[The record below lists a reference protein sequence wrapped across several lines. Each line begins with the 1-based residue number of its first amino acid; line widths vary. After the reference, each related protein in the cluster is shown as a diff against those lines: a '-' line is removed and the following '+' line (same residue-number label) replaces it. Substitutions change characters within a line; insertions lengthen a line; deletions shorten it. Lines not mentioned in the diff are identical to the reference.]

1 MWKIVVAFLVFAGL
15 ALFILSKGG
24 DIDMSG
30 EKHGADATHTAPA
43 AAVSAPASAAPAATA
58 SAASAPASAASQ

>member
-1 MWKIVVAFLVFAGL
+1 MWKIVVGFLVFAGL

-30 EKHGADATHTAPA
+30 EKHGAEATSGADHAPAPA
-43 AAVSAPASAAPAATA
+43 AAASPSSAPGG
-58 SAASAPASAASQ
+58 Q

>member
-1 MWKIVVAFLVFAGL
+1 MWKIVVGFAVFAGL

-30 EKHGADATHTAPA
+30 EKHGADATHSEAPA
-43 AAVSAPASAAPAATA
+43 K
-58 SAASAPASAASQ
+58 AASAPETPASAQK